1 VLPVKRLMDAEK
13 AWEKAEMA
21 MVGTY
26 TIDESTR

>member
-1 VLPVKRLMDAEK
+1 MDAEK